1 MGYANWAA
9 NYNLKQMAKTVL
21 YVQEHGFADFSDF
34 QEEVDQAT
42 INHKNLSNKIK
53 ATEKHMTEI
62 LELKKHIIHYVKTRD
77 VYIGYRK
84 SGYSEKYLEA
94 HEHDIMLHKTTKKA
108 FDELGL
114 KKLPTIK
121 SLQAEY
127 AVLLAEKKKD
137 YEQLLTAREK
147 MRALTVH
154 RENLRRI
161 LALPEHPVP
170 KKKEHGRE

>member
-1 MGYANWAA
+1 
-9 NYNLKQMAKTVL
+9 
-21 YVQEHGFADFSDF
+21 
-34 QEEVDQAT
+34 
-42 INHKNLSNKIK
+42 
-53 ATEKHMTEI
+53 
-62 LELKKHIIHYVKTRD
+62 
-77 VYIGYRK
+77 
-84 SGYSEKYLEA
+84 
-94 HEHDIMLHKTTKKA
+94 MLHKTTKKA

-127 AVLLAEKKKD
+127 AVLLAEKKKG

-147 MRALTVH
+147 MRALTVY

-170 KKKEHGRE
+170 KKKEHGRSEILPCSYISAVRCVAIGFSDVYVL